1 MNLPIEVRLELMFQ
15 PKPRT
20 GSSLVNRLL
29 TLIISGALVLAGATS
44 PALAASP
51 SPTPTPTV
59 IGDPVGAVGSTA
71 SPTPS
76 VTPTPSITDVPI
88 TPPDESVAP
97 PVLCGVCFN
106 PGAYSLVK
114 ANSLWVVA
122 NKQRPLNPITYKPSI
137 GYFKGVQVA
146 KVTAAALT
154 QMAAGMLKAK
164 AGTLLL
170 NSGYRSFETQTVVHD
185 RQVARLG
192 LKAGEALAAR
202 PGYSEHQTGLA
213 ADVSAAG
220 QGCTIQVCFANTK
233 AGKWLAANAWQYGFI
248 LRYPNGQTAT
258 TGYQFEPW
266 HFRYVGVDLATE
278 MKSQNVTVLEKFWKL
293 PAAPSYSY

>member
-1 MNLPIEVRLELMFQ
+1 MLQ
-15 PKPRT
+15 PKPRNGT
-20 GSSLVNRLL
+20 LPVNRLL
-29 TLIISGALVLAGATS
+29 TLFISGAILVGGSVAPAMAAT
-44 PALAASP
+44 P
-51 SPTPTPTV
+51 SPTPSAV
-59 IGDPVGAVGSTA
+59 ADPIGAVGSTA
-71 SPTPS
+71 APTVSPAPIASGEPTPTA
-76 VTPTPSITDVPI
+76 TPTP
-88 TPPDESVAP
+88 TPTATPTASPTQTP

-106 PGAYSLVK
+106 PAAYSLTK
-114 ANSLWVVA
+114 ASSLWVVA

-137 GYFKGVQVA
+137 GYFKGVPVA

-170 NSGYRSFETQTVVHD
+170 NSGYRSFETQTAVHD

-192 LKAGEALAAR
+192 LRAGEALAAR

-248 LRYPNGQTAT
+248 LRYPSGQTAT

-266 HFRYVGVDLATE
+266 HFRFVGIDLATE
-278 MKSQNVTVLEKFWKL
+278 MKSQNISVLEKFWNL
-293 PAAPSYSY
+293 PAAPSYTY